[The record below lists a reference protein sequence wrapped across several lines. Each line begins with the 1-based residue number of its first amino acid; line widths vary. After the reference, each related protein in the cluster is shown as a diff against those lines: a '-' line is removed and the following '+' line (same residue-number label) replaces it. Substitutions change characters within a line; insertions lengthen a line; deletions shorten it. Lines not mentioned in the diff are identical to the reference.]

1 MLGEWERVIAIEKVN
16 AATCAYVSKI
26 MKVGDNVEDESG
38 IRWHFK
44 SHTDLKDLFLFMA
57 NITIG

>member
-1 MLGEWERVIAIEKVN
+1 MIAIEKAN

-44 SHTDLKDLFLFMA
+44 SHTDFKDLFLFMA